1 VFTFDPD
8 AAGEKA
14 ALKVYGD
21 ASKFNALTFVA
32 SGPAGLD
39 PSDLRQQQGD
49 SAVLEMLKNRKPLFE
64 FVIQH
69 RLSQFTLTDIDSR
82 VAAARSAAPVVAEIS
97 DPALRSGYVR
107 MLAEWVSLDV
117 SDVSA
122 MVGGSKAQATRS
134 KVDSLRTSPALP
146 QQEPVADKL
155 ETQIMQILLQN
166 PSALNVQQLR
176 RMQAA
181 GVVSGIYKSLMDL
194 ILEYSDH
201 LSDSS
206 FANLLA
212 NKAGDLLQDTIR
224 QLALAPLP
232 MKSEADLEKYS
243 QGIVSGAMIKA
254 LEREKTDLLAAL
266 RRAELASSD
275 EQKAAIQRQL
285 VELEAE
291 RRSLMN

>member
-1 VFTFDPD
+1 
-8 AAGEKA
+8 
-14 ALKVYGD
+14 
-21 ASKFNALTFVA
+21 
-32 SGPAGLD
+32 
-39 PSDLRQQQGD
+39 
-49 SAVLEMLKNRKPLFE
+49 MLKNRKPLFE

-166 PSALNVQQLR
+166 PSAFNVQQLR

>member
-1 VFTFDPD
+1 
-8 AAGEKA
+8 
-14 ALKVYGD
+14 
-21 ASKFNALTFVA
+21 
-32 SGPAGLD
+32 
-39 PSDLRQQQGD
+39 
-49 SAVLEMLKNRKPLFE
+49 
-64 FVIQH
+64 
-69 RLSQFTLTDIDSR
+69 
-82 VAAARSAAPVVAEIS
+82 
-97 DPALRSGYVR
+97 

-122 MVGGSKAQATRS
+122 MVGGSKTQATRS

-166 PSALNVQQLR
+166 PSAFSVQQLR

-181 GVVSGIYKSLMDL
+181 GVVSGTYKSLLDL
-194 ILEYSDH
+194 ILENSEH
-201 LSDSS
+201 LSDLS

-212 NKAGDLLQDTIR
+212 NQAGDHLQDVIR

-232 MKSEADLEKYS
+232 MKSEADLGKYS
-243 QGIVSGAMIKA
+243 MGIVSGAMIKA